1 MKKIAI
7 VYIAH
12 DGFTSLYTGVGTV
25 ARDFL
30 LSFPDVYKRLIK
42 EYKNIDLDLFA
53 TTLKYKKDCFGY
65 SEEIKKVTK
74 FYTQR
79 YRNIHLI
86 ELINGSAGKK
96 SYGSIDL
103 WRNACISSATFIY
116 SIINYYN
123 YDKVLVICVDT
134 PFTQV
139 ANYFFDQYSYQNVD
153 FIWLPQSTALIHKY
167 DSALEKSLR
176 SENYID
182 ERFLWEKSVIDLAKK
197 NKQVKIG
204 FVGSFMK
211 KHLIKDYGADIDT
224 LISLQNGLYFPRM
237 KRNRVT
243 QKKIASTLR
252 SLGVPLNRP
261 LLFSFGRAESYKGLD
276 LVIKNATNLIE
287 KKDYYVLIFASP
299 YSMNDPY
306 VSLLNKLVHKYSRDT
321 KIVYGLDFLTPHY
334 IMQWHNTRILA
345 LLSRAEPF
353 GLIPIETRS
362 YKNKNASLITSGLG
376 GYLEQITDSIDGF
389 TTELENKSIRSKFE
403 KIADLNKKQKEIMSQ
418 RGYERII
425 QNYDQVK
432 INYDLIRRY
441 LRKIIS

>member
-7 VYIAH
+7 LYIAH

-30 LSFPDVYKRLIK
+30 LSFPDVCEKLKI
-42 EYKNIDLDLFA
+42 EYKDIDLDLFA
-53 TTLKYKKDCFGY
+53 TTLKYNKHCFGY
-65 SEEIKKVTK
+65 SKKVKKVTE
-74 FYTQR
+74 FHTQK
-79 YRNIHLI
+79 YRNIHLV

-116 SIINYYN
+116 SLMNNHN
-123 YDKVLVICVDT
+123 YDKILVICVDT

-139 ANYFFDQYSYQNVD
+139 ASYFFDQYSYKNID

-167 DSALEKSLR
+167 DSALEKSLQHK
-176 SENYID
+176 NYID
-182 ERFLWEKSVIDLAKK
+182 ERFFWEMSIIDFAKK

-204 FVGSFMK
+204 FIGSFMK
-211 KHLIKDYGADIDT
+211 KHLIQDYGAKINT

-237 KRNRVT
+237 KRNKIT
-243 QKKIASTLR
+243 QKKIASILK
-252 SLGVPLNRP
+252 SLDVPLNRP

-276 LVIKNATNLIE
+276 LVIKNASDLI
-287 KKDYYVLIFASP
+287 KKMNYYVLILASP
-299 YSMNDPY
+299 YSMSDPY
-306 VSLLNKLVHKYSRDT
+306 VSKLNKLANRYPRDI

-353 GLIPIETRS
+353 GLIPIETRF
-362 YKNKNASLITSGLG
+362 YKNKDLSLITSGLG
-376 GYLEQITDSIDGF
+376 GYPEQITDSVDGF
-389 TTELENKSIRSKFE
+389 TTKLEDKFISTKLE
-403 KIADLNKKQKEIMSQ
+403 KIAKLNKIQKEIMIEK
-418 RGYERII
+418 GYNKVI
-425 QNYDQVK
+425 QNYNQIK
-432 INYDLIRRY
+432 INCNLIKQY
-441 LRKIIS
+441 ISKIA